1 MPARL
6 PDASGTAATADAGAA
21 DGAQA
26 DRTPRRVPA
35 VALGVALA
43 VLVAVLAVAS
53 LTVGSR
59 PVPPD
64 AALRALWDP
73 GSSPDALVVN
83 QLRVPRTVLAVL
95 VGAALGCAGAV
106 VQALTRNPL
115 AEPGLLGVNAGAAA
129 AVVVVISVLGVGAPL
144 GLAAAALVGAGL
156 ATAAVLAIGAS
167 RGVSGDPVR
176 LVLAGVALAACLHSV
191 TGAVTLLDSRTFDS
205 YRFWVV
211 GSLEGRQLGTA
222 LVVAP
227 VVVAGGVLAWA
238 LGRGLDALA
247 LGQDVGRSLGLRTS
261 RVRLLALLAVTLLC
275 GGATAAAGP
284 VSFVGLVVPHAVRLL
299 VGPGLRRTLPLCA
312 LGGAALVLASDVVG
326 RVVAR
331 PAELEVGI
339 VTAFV
344 GAPLLLWLALRGA
357 RR

>member
-6 PDASGTAATADAGAA
+6 SPAPAA
-21 DGAQA
+21 DVA
-26 DRTPRRVPA
+26 PRRVTVA
-35 VALGVALA
+35 ALGVALA
-43 VLVAVLAVAS
+43 LLVVLLAVAS
-53 LTVGSR
+53 LAVGSR
-59 PVPPD
+59 PVPPE
-64 AALRALWDP
+64 AALRALWAPD
-73 GSSPDALVVN
+73 SSPDALVVH
-83 QLRVPRTVLAVL
+83 QLRVPRTVLGVL

-106 VQALTRNPL
+106 IQALTRNPL
-115 AEPGLLGVNAGAAA
+115 AEPGLLGVNAGAAS
-129 AVVVVISVLGVGAPL
+129 AVVVVISVLGVSNPA
-144 GLAAAALVGAGL
+144 GLAAAALAGAAL
-156 ATAAVLAIGAS
+156 ATGAVLLIGAS
-167 RGVSGDPVR
+167 RGVAADPVR

-191 TGAVTLLDSRTFDS
+191 TGAITLIDARTFDS

-211 GSLEGRQLGTA
+211 GSLEDRQLTTA

-227 VVVAGGVLAWA
+227 LVVAGGALAWT

-247 LGQDVGRSLGLRTS
+247 LGQDVGRSLGLRTT
-261 RVRLLALLAVTLLC
+261 RLRLLALLAVTLLC

-284 VSFVGLVVPHAVRLL
+284 VSFVGLVVPHAIRLV

-312 LGGAALVLASDVVG
+312 LGGAALVLASDIIG

-331 PAELEVGI
+331 PSELEVGI

-344 GAPLLLWLALRGA
+344 GAPLLLWLALRGS